1 MGRAG
6 RAALTPL
13 ERAEF
18 RKIVREAVAELPPAL
33 LERVDNV
40 EIVVERRP
48 TAMDRKIA
56 GIGPRSLLLGLYH
69 GVPLPSRGEGYNLVL
84 PDKISIYQDSIEAIA
99 ETDDEMRE
107 QIRKTVL
114 HELGHYFG
122 IDDDR
127 LHELGMG

>member
-84 PDKISIYQDSIEAIA
+84 PDKISIYQESIEAIA